1 MIYEIYHETKFE
13 YGAIVTFS
21 HNIARLK
28 PKTCLT
34 QTLLEYNLNISPTPY
49 ETNEFVDYFENTNNF
64 MLIRE
69 SHKSLIVTAISKVE
83 RINSAIY
90 EHIKKLQEVKITF
103 KEAKDRLAKFNSEDV
118 FAKQYLFET
127 DSIPTASDDIKA
139 YVLESFN
146 DNKNLFE
153 SINEFMKRIFTDFKF
168 VSGFSDVTTP
178 IETIFREKKGVCQ
191 DFAQFAISSLRSIG
205 IPTRYVS
212 GYLETL
218 PPEGKEKLFGADASH
233 AWFSAYIPGFGW
245 ADFDPTNNKIPNE
258 EYIILGY
265 GRDYLDIAPLKG
277 VVQSSGN
284 SILGVKVNVQRV
296 EEKQTISAQESQ
308 VQQIQ
313 FQSQT
318 NQF

>member
-34 QTLLEYNLNISPTPY
+34 QTLLEYNLNISPKPY

-308 VQQIQ
+308 VQQIR
-313 FQSQT
+313 FQSKT

>member
-34 QTLLEYNLNISPTPY
+34 QTLLEYNLNISPKPY

>member
-34 QTLLEYNLNISPTPY
+34 QTLLEYNLNISPKPY

-153 SINEFMKRIFTDFKF
+153 SINEFMKRIFADFKF

-218 PPEGKEKLFGADASH
+218 PPEGKEKLFFFFFSH
-233 AWFSAYIPGFGW
+233 HAI
-245 ADFDPTNNKIPNE
+245 
-258 EYIILGY
+258 
-265 GRDYLDIAPLKG
+265 
-277 VVQSSGN
+277 V
-284 SILGVKVNVQRV
+284 
-296 EEKQTISAQESQ
+296 
-308 VQQIQ
+308 
-313 FQSQT
+313 
-318 NQF
+318 